1 MESGRLHPGEIQ
13 TRSEP
18 TDRQP
23 VGERR
28 QTGSRY
34 GDSRSRHPPRGIE
47 EGHVS
52 LILEAVLDS
61 GGGTGRVHHY
71 RRILP
76 IRSSRIVPL
85 GRRGPGEEAA
95 ATPLGRFVFSY

>member
-23 VGERR
+23 VGDRR

-34 GDSRSRHPPRGIE
+34 GDSRSRHPPRGIG

-52 LILEAVLDS
+52 LNLEAVLDS
-61 GGGTGRVHHY
+61 GA
-71 RRILP
+71 
-76 IRSSRIVPL
+76 VPDGSTTTEETSHQGQAAL
-85 GRRGPGEEAA
+85 CHGERRGPGEEAA
-95 ATPLGRFVFSY
+95 ATPLGRFVF

>member
-1 MESGRLHPGEIQ
+1 MESGRLHSGEIQ

-34 GDSRSRHPPRGIE
+34 GHQRRRHPPRGIG

-52 LILEAVLDS
+52 LNLEAVLDS
-61 GGGTGRVHHY
+61 GAVPDGSTTTEETY
-71 RRILP
+71 R
-76 IRSSRIVPL
+76 
-85 GRRGPGEEAA
+85 
-95 ATPLGRFVFSY
+95 

>member
-34 GDSRSRHPPRGIE
+34 GHQRWRHPPRGIG

-52 LILEAVLDS
+52 LNLEAVLDS
-61 GGGTGRVHHY
+61 GAVPDEVHHY
-71 RRILP
+71 RRNLSLGSI
-76 IRSSRIVPL
+76 RIVP
-85 GRRGPGEEAA
+85 R
-95 ATPLGRFVFSY
+95 